1 MRKTPLLL
9 PAAIISGYLAT
20 FAVPASAQS
29 SYAADR
35 AEIQNLQAR
44 YMFGLDFRDGE
55 EYASTFTEDGVLDYG
70 AGKIQGREAI
80 AAFVNNMRAGAEEQ
94 QAQNTSGLRPAA
106 SRHNISN
113 IVLEI
118 DGDRATAS
126 AYWFN
131 MGNNNPE
138 RSAVLSSFG
147 HYEDELERVNGKW
160 LFSLRKIYN
169 EQVDEWAAGPD
180 NPVVHPGDG
189 PGLRQ

>member
-1 MRKTPLLL
+1 M
-9 PAAIISGYLAT
+9 
-20 FAVPASAQS
+20 FAGPASAQS
-29 SYAADR
+29 NYADDR

-70 AGKIQGREAI
+70 AGKIRGREAI
-80 AAFVNNMRAGAEEQ
+80 AAFVNNTAAGDEQ
-94 QAQNTSGLRPAA
+94 QRAENASGLRPAA

-118 DGDRATAS
+118 DGDHATAT

-138 RSAVLSSFG
+138 RSAQLSSFG
-147 HYEDELERVNGKW
+147 HYEDELERVDGKW

-169 EQVDEWAAGPD
+169 EQVAEWAASPG
-180 NPVVHPGDG
+180 NPVINPSDG